1 MYSRPADTEVWGRRT
16 GEGCAVSGRYLV
28 NYLDDITKVVWIS
41 IHMYPIHVGKLIKKR
56 REVYVKA

>member
-1 MYSRPADTEVWGRRT
+1 M
-16 GEGCAVSGRYLV
+16 

-56 REVYVKA
+56 REVYVKAWRVAKRWLPNGRE